1 MNFTH
6 WLVRRFK
13 PWQISSGITLLT
25 ILVTPLFSYMGFY
38 FFTDMKNV
46 EYSIILS
53 VVIPLF
59 LVPMFS
65 FFFLRNLTL
74 LDQSE
79 KENSQLIAELKT
91 TLDNVKELKGL
102 IPICAECKNIRD
114 DKGYWHQVEEYV
126 RQHSEAKFSHG
137 ICPECAKKVYEA
149 LERKKTAHG
158 H

>member
-13 PWQISSGITLLT
+13 PWQVSLGLTLLT
-25 ILVTPLFSYMGFY
+25 ILVTPVLTYVGFY
-38 FFTDMKNV
+38 LFTDMKNV
-46 EYSIILS
+46 EFSIILS
-53 VVIPLF
+53 VIIPLL

-114 DKGYWHQVEEYV
+114 DKGYWHKVEEYV

-137 ICPECAKKVYEA
+137 ICPECAKKVYKD
-149 LERKKTAHG
+149 LEKEK
-158 H
+158 